1 MHPWRYSTAGI
12 SLALRV
18 TPRGGGDDIDGIETL
33 ANGRSVVKVRV
44 RAIAEGGEANRAV
57 TELLAKVLGVPKG
70 RVRLLSG
77 ATSRMKQIAV
87 DGDPA
92 TLGEALRVLTSAKP
106 N

>member
-1 MHPWRYSTAGI
+1 VTA
-12 SLALRV
+12 
-18 TPRGGGDDIDGIETL
+18 RGGRDDIDGVETL

-57 TELLAKVLGVPKG
+57 TELLAKALHVPKA

-77 ATSRMKQIAV
+77 ATSRIKQIAV

-92 TLGEALRVLTSAKP
+92 KLGEALRFLTLKD
-106 N
+106 